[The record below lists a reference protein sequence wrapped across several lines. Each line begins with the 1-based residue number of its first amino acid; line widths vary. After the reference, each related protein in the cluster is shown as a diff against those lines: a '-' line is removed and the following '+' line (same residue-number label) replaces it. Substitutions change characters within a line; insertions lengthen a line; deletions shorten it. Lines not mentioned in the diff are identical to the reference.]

1 MEKIETYIKKLVKKA
16 DDPYAYYTY
25 GKEYR
30 SNIDRPLYFVTI
42 VWSFNGLTNFQL
54 KENSQAELLETLKKQ
69 YRNMKSTDL
78 AIQYYERQIE
88 FSQEAIN
95 FNKRM
100 IESIKNPKKEDDDSP
115 SA

>member
-1 MEKIETYIKKLVKKA
+1 MEKIEEYIKKLVKKA
-16 DDPYAYYTY
+16 NDPHAYYTY

-54 KENSQAELLETLKKQ
+54 KENSQQELLDTLKKQ
-69 YRNMKSTDL
+69 YRNMKSTSL

-100 IESIKNPKKEDDDSP
+100 IESIKNPKKEADDTH

>member
-1 MEKIETYIKKLVKKA
+1 MEKVEEYIKKLIKKA
-16 DDPYAYYTY
+16 NDPHAYYTW

-42 VWSFNGLTNFQL
+42 VWSINGLANYQL
-54 KENSQAELLETLKKQ
+54 KENSQAELLAALKKQ
-69 YRNMKSTDL
+69 YRNMKSTSL

-88 FSQEAIN
+88 FSQESIN
-95 FNKRM
+95 YSKRM
-100 IESIKNPKKEDDDSP
+100 IEAIKKPKEEDDTH